1 MSDEA
6 DIMQVASEILDY
18 MKKNPDAADTEEHI
32 RNWWLS
38 AREVECKR
46 ETVTNALH
54 MLEQNE
60 FIEHVELPEKRIA
73 YRLHIKLQT
82 SIQDGEQG

>member
-46 ETVTNALH
+46 ETVINALRI
-54 MLEQNE
+54 LEQNA
-60 FIEHVELPEKRIA
+60 FIEHVELPDKRIA
-73 YRLHIKLQT
+73 YRSHKKPQA
-82 SIQDGEQG
+82 SIQDGEHG